1 MPKAIIENTEVYKL
15 KSDIVGDIFEITVMK
30 PEDVSDEPLPVIYL
44 TDANNSL
51 GTGCDVVNL
60 LMLGGEIP
68 PVILVAVGYPLEG
81 DFNNFIKLRTRDF
94 SPSLCK
100 WQTPMQAE
108 LAEMSVEDIA
118 CGGAPKFLNF
128 LTTELREFIGSK
140 YNISDDSTY
149 IGDSMG
155 GLFGVYTLFHKPDS
169 FKRYVIGSPWIC
181 WDYPLCFEYEK
192 KYSDNHN
199 DLKAIVYMA
208 TGGDEHILYP
218 NLPDAIVPLFK
229 DAKTEEYSREMFKLL
244 ENRNYPSLNF
254 RGKILD
260 DETHFTM
267 VSSVIGKGLKS
278 VFNHFLN

>member
-118 CGGAPKFLNF
+118 CGGAPKFLIF
-128 LTTELREFIGSK
+128 LTTELKDFIGSK

-192 KYSDNHN
+192 KYSENHN
-199 DLKAIVYMA
+199 DLSAIVYMA

-267 VSSVIGKGLKS
+267 VSSIIGKGLKS
-278 VFNHFLN
+278 VFNQ

>member
-1 MPKAIIENTEVYKL
+1 MPKAVIENTEVYQL
-15 KSDIVGDIFEITVMK
+15 KSNKVGDVFEITVMK
-30 PEDVSDEPLPVIYL
+30 PEDVSDQPLPVIYL

-51 GTGCDVVNL
+51 GTGCDVANL

-68 PVILVAVGYPLEG
+68 QVILVAIGYPLGG

-108 LAEMSVEDIA
+108 LADMKLEDII
-118 CGGAPKFLNF
+118 CGGAPNFLEF
-128 LTTELREFIGSK
+128 LTTELRDFIGSK
-140 YNISDDSTY
+140 YNTLDDTTY

-155 GLFGVYTLFHKPDS
+155 GLFGVYTLFHKPHS
-169 FKRYVIGSPWIC
+169 FKRYVIGSPWMC

-192 KYSDNHN
+192 KYSENHD

-244 ENRNYPSLNF
+244 ESRNYPSLNF

-267 VSSVIGKGLKS
+267 VSSLIGKGLKS
-278 VFNHFLN
+278 VFNQ

>member
-192 KYSDNHN
+192 KYSENHN
-199 DLKAIVYMA
+199 DLSAIVYMA

-267 VSSVIGKGLKS
+267 VSSIIGKGLKS
-278 VFNHFLN
+278 VFNQ

>member
-1 MPKAIIENTEVYKL
+1 MPKAIIENTEVYQL
-15 KSDIVGDIFEITVMK
+15 KSDIVGDVFEITVMK
-30 PEDVSDEPLPVIYL
+30 PEDASDEPLPVIYL

-51 GTGCDVVNL
+51 GTGCDVANL

-68 PVILVAVGYPLEG
+68 QVILVAIGYPLGG

-108 LAEMSVEDIA
+108 LADMKLEDII
-118 CGGAPKFLNF
+118 CGGAPNFLEF
-128 LTTELREFIGSK
+128 LTTELRDFIGSK
-140 YNISDDSTY
+140 YNTLDDTTY

-155 GLFGVYTLFHKPDS
+155 GLFGVYTLFHKPNS
-169 FKRYVIGSPWIC
+169 FKRYVIGSPWMC
-181 WDYPLCFEYEK
+181 WDYPLCFKYEK
-192 KYSDNHN
+192 KYSENHD

-244 ENRNYPSLNF
+244 ESRNYPSLNF

-267 VSSVIGKGLKS
+267 VSSLIGKGLKS
-278 VFNHFLN
+278 VFNQ

>member
-108 LAEMSVEDIA
+108 LAEMSVEEIT
-118 CGGAPKFLNF
+118 CGGAYKFLNF
-128 LTTELREFIGSK
+128 LTTELKDFIGSK

-192 KYSDNHN
+192 KYSENHN
-199 DLKAIVYMA
+199 DLSAIVYMA

-267 VSSVIGKGLKS
+267 VSSIIGKGLKS
-278 VFNHFLN
+278 VFNQ

>member
-1 MPKAIIENTEVYKL
+1 MPKAIIENTEVYQL
-15 KSDIVGDIFEITVMK
+15 KSDIVGDVFEITVMK
-30 PEDVSDEPLPVIYL
+30 PEDASDEPLPVIYL

-51 GTGCDVVNL
+51 GTGCDVANL
-60 LMLGGEIP
+60 LMLGGELP
-68 PVILVAVGYPLEG
+68 QVILVAIGYPLGG

-108 LAEMSVEDIA
+108 LADMKLEDII
-118 CGGAPKFLNF
+118 CGGAPNFLEF
-128 LTTELREFIGSK
+128 LTTELRDFIGSK
-140 YNISDDSTY
+140 YNTLDDTTY

-155 GLFGVYTLFHKPDS
+155 GLFGVYTLFHKPHS
-169 FKRYVIGSPWIC
+169 FKRYVIGSPWMC

-192 KYSDNHN
+192 KYSENHD

-244 ENRNYPSLNF
+244 ESRNYPSLNF

-267 VSSVIGKGLKS
+267 VSSLIGKGLKS
-278 VFNHFLN
+278 VFNQ

>member
-208 TGGDEHILYP
+208 TGGDEDILYP

-267 VSSVIGKGLKS
+267 VSSIIGKGLKS
-278 VFNHFLN
+278 VFNQ

>member
-1 MPKAIIENTEVYKL
+1 MPKAIIENTEVYQL
-15 KSDIVGDIFEITVMK
+15 KSDIVGDVFEITVMK
-30 PEDVSDEPLPVIYL
+30 PEDASDEPLPVIYL

-51 GTGCDVVNL
+51 GTGCDVANL

-68 PVILVAVGYPLEG
+68 QVILVAIGYPLGG

-108 LAEMSVEDIA
+108 LADMKQEDII
-118 CGGAPKFLNF
+118 CGGAPNFLEF
-128 LTTELREFIGSK
+128 LTTELRDFIGSK
-140 YNISDDSTY
+140 YNTLDDTTY

-155 GLFGVYTLFHKPDS
+155 GLFGVYTLFHKPHS
-169 FKRYVIGSPWIC
+169 FKRYVIGSPWMC

-192 KYSDNHN
+192 KYSENHD

-244 ENRNYPSLNF
+244 ESRNYPSLNF

-267 VSSVIGKGLKS
+267 VSSLIGKGLKS
-278 VFNHFLN
+278 VFNQ

>member
-1 MPKAIIENTEVYKL
+1 MPKAIIENSEVYQL
-15 KSDIVGDIFEITVMK
+15 KSDIVGDVFEITVMK
-30 PEDVSDEPLPVIYL
+30 PEDASDEPLPVIYL

-51 GTGCDVVNL
+51 GTGCDVANL

-68 PVILVAVGYPLEG
+68 QVILVAIGYPLGG

-108 LAEMSVEDIA
+108 LADMKLEDII
-118 CGGAPKFLNF
+118 CGGAPNFLEF
-128 LTTELREFIGSK
+128 LTTELRDFIGSK
-140 YNISDDSTY
+140 YNTLDDTTY

-155 GLFGVYTLFHKPDS
+155 GLFGVYTLFHKPHS
-169 FKRYVIGSPWIC
+169 FKRYVIGSPWMC

-192 KYSDNHN
+192 KYSENHD

-244 ENRNYPSLNF
+244 ESRNYPSLNF

-267 VSSVIGKGLKS
+267 VSSLIGKGLKS
-278 VFNHFLN
+278 VFNQ

>member
-1 MPKAIIENTEVYKL
+1 MPKAVIENTEVYQL
-15 KSDIVGDIFEITVMK
+15 KSKEVGDVFEITVMK
-30 PEDVSDEPLPVIYL
+30 PEDVSDQPLPVIYL

-51 GTGCDVVNL
+51 GTGCDVANL

-68 PVILVAVGYPLEG
+68 QVILVAIGYPLGG

-108 LAEMSVEDIA
+108 LADMKQEDII
-118 CGGAPKFLNF
+118 CGGAPNFLEF
-128 LTTELREFIGSK
+128 LTTELRDFIGSK
-140 YNISDDSTY
+140 YNTLDDTTY

-155 GLFGVYTLFHKPDS
+155 GLFGVYTLFHKPHS
-169 FKRYVIGSPWIC
+169 FKRYVIGSPWMC

-192 KYSDNHN
+192 KYSENHD

-244 ENRNYPSLNF
+244 ESRNYPSLNF

-267 VSSVIGKGLKS
+267 VSSLIGKGLKS
-278 VFNHFLN
+278 VFNQ

>member
-100 WQTPMQAE
+100 WQTHMQAE

-192 KYSDNHN
+192 KYSENHN
-199 DLKAIVYMA
+199 DLSAIVYMA

-218 NLPDAIVPLFK
+218 NLPDAIVPL
-229 DAKTEEYSREMFKLL
+229 L
-244 ENRNYPSLNF
+244 SL
-254 RGKILD
+254 I
-260 DETHFTM
+260 H
-267 VSSVIGKGLKS
+267 I
-278 VFNHFLN
+278 

>member
-192 KYSDNHN
+192 KYSENHN
-199 DLKAIVYMA
+199 DLGAIVYMA

-267 VSSVIGKGLKS
+267 VSSIIGKGLKS
-278 VFNHFLN
+278 VFNQ

>member
-181 WDYPLCFEYEK
+181 WDYPLCFDYEK
-192 KYSDNHN
+192 KYSENHN
-199 DLKAIVYMA
+199 DLSAIVYMA

-229 DAKTEEYSREMFKLL
+229 DAKTEEYSRKMFKLL
-244 ENRNYPSLNF
+244 ESRNYPSLNF

-267 VSSVIGKGLKS
+267 VSSIIGKGLKS
-278 VFNHFLN
+278 VFNQ

>member
-1 MPKAIIENTEVYKL
+1 MPKAVIENTEVYQL
-15 KSDIVGDIFEITVMK
+15 KSKEVGDVFEITVMK
-30 PEDVSDEPLPVIYL
+30 PEDVSDQPLPVIYL

-51 GTGCDVVNL
+51 GTGCDVANL

-68 PVILVAVGYPLEG
+68 QVILVAIGYPLGG

-108 LAEMSVEDIA
+108 LADMKQEDIT
-118 CGGAPKFLNF
+118 CGGAPNFLEF
-128 LTTELREFIGSK
+128 LTTELRDFIGSK
-140 YNISDDSTY
+140 YNTLDDTTY

-155 GLFGVYTLFHKPDS
+155 GLFGVYTLFHKPHS
-169 FKRYVIGSPWIC
+169 FKRYVIGSPWMC

-192 KYSDNHN
+192 KYSENHD

-244 ENRNYPSLNF
+244 ESRNYPSLNF

-267 VSSVIGKGLKS
+267 VSSLIGKGLKS
-278 VFNHFLN
+278 VFNQ

>member
-192 KYSDNHN
+192 KYSENHN
-199 DLKAIVYMA
+199 DLSAIVYMA

-229 DAKTEEYSREMFKLL
+229 DAKTEEYSREMFKLI
-244 ENRNYPSLNF
+244 ESRNYPSLNF

-267 VSSVIGKGLKS
+267 VSSIIGKGLKS
-278 VFNHFLN
+278 VFNQ

>member
-181 WDYPLCFEYEK
+181 WDYPLCFDYEK
-192 KYSDNHN
+192 KYSENHN
-199 DLKAIVYMA
+199 DLSAIVYMA

-244 ENRNYPSLNF
+244 ENRNYASLNF

-267 VSSVIGKGLKS
+267 VSSIIGKGLKS
-278 VFNHFLN
+278 VFNQ

>member
-108 LAEMSVEDIA
+108 LAEMSVKDIT

-192 KYSDNHN
+192 KYSENHN
-199 DLKAIVYMA
+199 DLSAIVYMA

-229 DAKTEEYSREMFKLL
+229 DAKTEEYSRKMFKLL
-244 ENRNYPSLNF
+244 ESRNYPSLNF

-267 VSSVIGKGLKS
+267 VSSIIGKGLKS
-278 VFNHFLN
+278 VFNQ

>member
-1 MPKAIIENTEVYKL
+1 MPKAIIENTEVYQL
-15 KSDIVGDIFEITVMK
+15 KSDIVGDVFEITVMK
-30 PEDVSDEPLPVIYL
+30 PEDASDEPLPVIYL

-51 GTGCDVVNL
+51 GTGCDAANL

-68 PVILVAVGYPLEG
+68 QVILVAIGYPLGG

-108 LAEMSVEDIA
+108 LADMKLEDII
-118 CGGAPKFLNF
+118 CGGAPNFLEF
-128 LTTELREFIGSK
+128 LTTELRDFIGSK
-140 YNISDDSTY
+140 YNTLDDTTY

-155 GLFGVYTLFHKPDS
+155 GLFGVYTLFHKPNS
-169 FKRYVIGSPWIC
+169 FKRYVIGSPWMC

-192 KYSDNHN
+192 KYSENHD

-244 ENRNYPSLNF
+244 ESRNYPSLNF

-267 VSSVIGKGLKS
+267 VSSLIGKGLKS
-278 VFNHFLN
+278 VFNQ

>member
-1 MPKAIIENTEVYKL
+1 MPKAVIENTEVYQL
-15 KSDIVGDIFEITVMK
+15 KSNKVGDVFEITVMK
-30 PEDVSDEPLPVIYL
+30 PEDVSDQPLPVIYL

-51 GTGCDVVNL
+51 GTGCDVANL

-68 PVILVAVGYPLEG
+68 QVILVAIGYPLGG

-108 LAEMSVEDIA
+108 LADMKLEDII
-118 CGGAPKFLNF
+118 CGGAPNFLEF
-128 LTTELREFIGSK
+128 LTTELRDFIGSK
-140 YNISDDSTY
+140 YNTLDDTTY

-155 GLFGVYTLFHKPDS
+155 GLFGVYTLFHKPHS
-169 FKRYVIGSPWIC
+169 FKRYVIGSPWMC

-192 KYSDNHN
+192 KYSENHD
-199 DLKAIVYMA
+199 DLKAIVYIA

-244 ENRNYPSLNF
+244 ESRNYPSLNF

-267 VSSVIGKGLKS
+267 VSSLIGKGLKS
-278 VFNHFLN
+278 VFNQ

>member
-108 LAEMSVEDIA
+108 LAVMSVEDIA

-192 KYSDNHN
+192 KYSENHN
-199 DLKAIVYMA
+199 DLSAIVYMA

-244 ENRNYPSLNF
+244 ESRNYPSLNF

-267 VSSVIGKGLKS
+267 VSSIIGKGLKS
-278 VFNHFLN
+278 VFNQ

>member
-1 MPKAIIENTEVYKL
+1 MPKALIENTEVYQL
-15 KSDIVGDIFEITVMK
+15 KSNKVGDVFEITVMK
-30 PEDVSDEPLPVIYL
+30 PEDVSDQPLPVIYL

-51 GTGCDVVNL
+51 GTGCDVANL

-68 PVILVAVGYPLEG
+68 QVILVAIGYPLGG

-108 LAEMSVEDIA
+108 LADMKLEDII
-118 CGGAPKFLNF
+118 CGGAPNFLEF
-128 LTTELREFIGSK
+128 LTTELRDFIGSK
-140 YNISDDSTY
+140 YNTLDDTTY

-155 GLFGVYTLFHKPDS
+155 GLFGVYTLFHKPNS
-169 FKRYVIGSPWIC
+169 FKRYVIGSPWMC

-192 KYSDNHN
+192 KYSENHD

-244 ENRNYPSLNF
+244 ESRNYPSLNF

-267 VSSVIGKGLKS
+267 VSSLIGKGLKS
-278 VFNHFLN
+278 VFNQ

>member
-1 MPKAIIENTEVYKL
+1 
-15 KSDIVGDIFEITVMK
+15 MK
-30 PEDVSDEPLPVIYL
+30 PEDASDEPLPVIYL

-51 GTGCDVVNL
+51 GTGCDVANL

-68 PVILVAVGYPLEG
+68 QVILVAIGYPLGG

-108 LAEMSVEDIA
+108 LADMKLEDII
-118 CGGAPKFLNF
+118 CGGAPNFLEF
-128 LTTELREFIGSK
+128 LTTELRDFIGSK
-140 YNISDDSTY
+140 YNTLDDTTY

-155 GLFGVYTLFHKPDS
+155 GLFGVYTLFHKPHS
-169 FKRYVIGSPWIC
+169 FKRYVIGSPWMC

-192 KYSDNHN
+192 KYSENHD

-244 ENRNYPSLNF
+244 ESRNYPSLNF

-267 VSSVIGKGLKS
+267 VSSLIGKGLKS
-278 VFNHFLN
+278 VFNQ

>member
-1 MPKAIIENTEVYKL
+1 MPKAIIENTEVYQL
-15 KSDIVGDIFEITVMK
+15 KSDIVGDVFEITVMK
-30 PEDVSDEPLPVIYL
+30 PEDASDEPLPVIYL

-51 GTGCDVVNL
+51 GTGCDVANL

-68 PVILVAVGYPLEG
+68 QVILVAIGYPLGG

-108 LAEMSVEDIA
+108 LADMKLEDII
-118 CGGAPKFLNF
+118 CGGAPNFLEF
-128 LTTELREFIGSK
+128 LTTELRDFIGSK
-140 YNISDDSTY
+140 YNTLDDTTY

-155 GLFGVYTLFHKPDS
+155 GLFGVYTLFHKPNS
-169 FKRYVIGSPWIC
+169 FKRYVIGSPWMC

-192 KYSDNHN
+192 KYSENHD

-244 ENRNYPSLNF
+244 ESRNYPSLNF

-267 VSSVIGKGLKS
+267 VSSLIGKGLKS
-278 VFNHFLN
+278 VFNQ

>member
-1 MPKAIIENTEVYKL
+1 MPKAIIENTEVYQL
-15 KSDIVGDIFEITVMK
+15 KSDIVGDVFEITVMK
-30 PEDVSDEPLPVIYL
+30 PEDASDEPLPVIYL

-51 GTGCDVVNL
+51 GTGCDVANL

-68 PVILVAVGYPLEG
+68 QVILVAIGYPLGG

-108 LAEMSVEDIA
+108 LADMKLEDII
-118 CGGAPKFLNF
+118 CGGAPNFLEF
-128 LTTELREFIGSK
+128 LTTELRDFIGSK
-140 YNISDDSTY
+140 YNTLDDTTY

-155 GLFGVYTLFHKPDS
+155 GLFGVYTLFHKPRS
-169 FKRYVIGSPWIC
+169 FKRYVIGSPWMC

-192 KYSDNHN
+192 KYSENHD

-244 ENRNYPSLNF
+244 ESRNYPSLNF

-267 VSSVIGKGLKS
+267 VSSLIGKGLKS
-278 VFNHFLN
+278 VFNQ

>member
-1 MPKAIIENTEVYKL
+1 MPKAVIENTEVYQL
-15 KSDIVGDIFEITVMK
+15 KSKEVGDVFEITVMK
-30 PEDVSDEPLPVIYL
+30 PEDVSDQPLPVIYL

-51 GTGCDVVNL
+51 GTGCDVANL

-68 PVILVAVGYPLEG
+68 QVILVAIGYPLGG

-108 LAEMSVEDIA
+108 LADMKLEDII
-118 CGGAPKFLNF
+118 CGGAPNFLEF
-128 LTTELREFIGSK
+128 LTTELRDFIGSK
-140 YNISDDSTY
+140 YNTLDDTTY

-155 GLFGVYTLFHKPDS
+155 GLFGVYTLFHKPHS
-169 FKRYVIGSPWIC
+169 FKRYVIGSPWMC

-192 KYSDNHN
+192 KYSENHD

-244 ENRNYPSLNF
+244 ESRNYPSLNF

-267 VSSVIGKGLKS
+267 VSSLIGKGLKS
-278 VFNHFLN
+278 VFNQ